1 MIEPNSTA
9 GRRKVP
15 IAAIL
20 LDYLIDHRLAGR
32 DGLAFGRQC
41 AHRTVTRSGHRRSVL
56 GTSTRKRWLSV

>member
-20 LDYLIDHRLAGR
+20 LDYLIDHRLAR
-32 DGLAFGRQC
+32 RRALASFG
-41 AHRTVTRSGHRRSVL
+41 
-56 GTSTRKRWLSV
+56 